1 MQKYW
6 KDNLLMENSMKKNI
20 KVIGGSGLNQDNK
33 LSQIIQ
39 NFESLHNNK
48 EKQKEYFGDRK
59 DIPGNKNKEKG

>member
-48 EKQKEYFGDRK
+48 EK
-59 DIPGNKNKEKG
+59 